1 MVSVV
6 NFLLE
11 FRAPV
16 YAASLARIHKR
27 SPIKVLNKSRGIQ
40 SLKFQRQLTRP
51 FVDRKSEK
59 IGLRFKI

>member
-27 SPIKVLNKSRGIQ
+27 SPIKVLNKNRIQ
-40 SLKFQRQLTRP
+40 SLKFQRQLIRP

-59 IGLRFKI
+59 IGFRFKI